1 MTQRM
6 LRKIAG
12 IIVLVIFAAI
22 GTVLIPPY
30 LENWKLQR
38 YVNELVDD
46 PGTAALQPEVIRAK
60 VVSRAASL
68 GLPVRDGDVQITR
81 VQDAIRINDQ
91 CTLPG
96 AYGRSGL
103 HCGAALSSDGRRG
116 LTHDDT

>member
-1 MTQRM
+1 MMQRM

-12 IIVLVIFAAI
+12 ITVLVIFGAI
-22 GTVLIPPY
+22 GIVLIPPY
-30 LENWKLQR
+30 VENWKLQR

-81 VQDAIRINDQ
+81 VQDAIRINVLYLVRVDVAGY
-91 CTLPG
+91 TVDLHFRPTAGG
-96 AYGRSGL
+96 A
-103 HCGAALSSDGRRG
+103 
-116 LTHDDT
+116 